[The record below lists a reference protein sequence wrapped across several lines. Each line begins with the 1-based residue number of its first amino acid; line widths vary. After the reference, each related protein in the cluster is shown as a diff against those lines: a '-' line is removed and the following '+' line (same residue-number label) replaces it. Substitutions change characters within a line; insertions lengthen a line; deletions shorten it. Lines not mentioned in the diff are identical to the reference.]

1 MKRDFGIAGST
12 RAPEAGGLAAMP
24 IFKLIAFDWD
34 GTAVENRAADA
45 SQVARKIERLLELG
59 VVIVVI
65 TGTNIR
71 NIDRQFARLISTPH
85 KGRLFIC
92 TDRGSEVYGFGRSG
106 EPRLLDSRRATPA
119 EERLLDH
126 VAEEAARRL
135 RERGIEVEI
144 VSDRLNR
151 RKIDLIPVAEWADP
165 PKSAIADLLG
175 AVESRLAASGMAGG
189 IKEAYA
195 AVVRAARG
203 LGMKGARITSDVKHI
218 EVGLTDKGDSVKW
231 IARRLA
237 PSLGIKP
244 EEILIVGDEF
254 GPIAGFDGSDYKMFS
269 AELERATYISVGV
282 EPNGV
287 PDGVIHL
294 GGGPPAF
301 LALLDQQIARHERSL
316 TK

>member
-1 MKRDFGIAGST
+1 MKGNLGIPASPP
-12 RAPEAGGLAAMP
+12 RASGLAAMP
-24 IFKLIAFDWD
+24 PFKLIAFDWD
-34 GTAVENRAADA
+34 GTAVESRAADA
-45 SQVARKIERLLELG
+45 SQVARKVERLLELG

-71 NIDRQFARLISTPH
+71 NIDRQFARLISPPR

-92 TDRGSEVYGFGRSG
+92 SDRGSEVYGFGRNG
-106 EPRLLDSRRATPA
+106 EPRLLAFRRATHE
-119 EERLLDH
+119 EERLLDR

-135 RERGIEVEI
+135 RERGVEVKI
-144 VSDRLNR
+144 VFDRLNR

-165 PKSAIADLLG
+165 PKSAIADLLA

-195 AVVRAARG
+195 AVVEAARG
-203 LGMKGARITSDVKHI
+203 LGMESTRITSDIKHI
-218 EVGLTDKGDSVKW
+218 EVGLTDKGDAVRW
-231 IARRLA
+231 IATRLA
-237 PSLGIKP
+237 PSLGIRP
-244 EEILIVGDEF
+244 EEILIAGDEF

-269 AELERATYISVGV
+269 AELGQATYISVGV

-287 PDGVIHL
+287 PDQVIHL
-294 GGGPPAF
+294 GGGPPTF

-316 TK
+316 AK